1 MLDLFNIDKTPQ
13 ERIDALKEDISKF
26 KRSSGVDT
34 KKSKI
39 KLFFGNIEN
48 FNDGIF
54 TVSTPP
60 KAKHFESS
68 EDKYLVS
75 LLESLELNKYFLTY
89 NYLFFG
95 DKANVQTIKDFG
107 IFIRKLVDII
117 NPKLIVCLGE
127 EAQFSFFKKKFLI
140 SDFHGKQIGE
150 YEGRPI
156 MTTFPISYYEERSQF
171 EDHSYKDSIKTK
183 DWSSIKEKFKELK

>member
-13 ERIDALKEDISKF
+13 QRIDALKDEMVQF

-34 KKSKI
+34 RKSKI
-39 KLFFGNIEN
+39 KLFFGDINN
-48 FNDGIF
+48 FNDGIL
-54 TVSTPP
+54 TISTPP
-60 KAKHFESS
+60 ATKLFESPD
-68 EDKYLVS
+68 DKYLMDI
-75 LLESLELNKYFLTY
+75 LEAIDLKKYFLTY

-95 DKANVQTIKDFG
+95 DKANIKTIKDFG
-107 IFIRKLVDII
+107 YFIRKLVDII

-127 EAQFSFFKKKFLI
+127 ESQFSFFKKKFLI

-150 YEGRPI
+150 YEGKPI
-156 MTTFPISYYEERSQF
+156 MTTFPISYYIERSQF

-183 DWSSIKEKFKELK
+183 DWNAIKEKFKELK